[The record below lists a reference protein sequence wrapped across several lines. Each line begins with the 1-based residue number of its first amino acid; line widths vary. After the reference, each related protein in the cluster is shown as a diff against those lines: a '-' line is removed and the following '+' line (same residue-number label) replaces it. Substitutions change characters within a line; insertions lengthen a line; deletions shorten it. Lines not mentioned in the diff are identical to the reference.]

1 MSAFQRAF
9 SQISC
14 QWQPECEVDDS
25 EEKEIHYR
33 QRVHIAM
40 TPTKHGTLIIPM
52 VPLQFPL
59 PLCQLTNTCENLERV

>member
-25 EEKEIHYR
+25 EEK
-33 QRVHIAM
+33 
-40 TPTKHGTLIIPM
+40 GLIIF
-52 VPLQFPL
+52 L
-59 PLCQLTNTCENLERV
+59 